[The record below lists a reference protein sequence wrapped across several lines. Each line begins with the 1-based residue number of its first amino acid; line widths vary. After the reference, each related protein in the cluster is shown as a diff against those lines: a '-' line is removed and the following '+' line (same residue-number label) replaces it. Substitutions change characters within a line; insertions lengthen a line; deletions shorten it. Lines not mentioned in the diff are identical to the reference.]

1 VSESVWDCQRWQR
14 LYDSLEIHG
23 LPAGSRIKALPRPS
37 DEDLDRY
44 ERESGFRLP
53 LSYRAFIK
61 VFGPGE
67 LGGDFRLRAP
77 GYPDDPYADLGRTNA
92 EIRAGFTETFLS
104 FFDDPE
110 RVSRMVFFCA
120 PGGGDWIGWDPEDV
134 RDAELREYGIYE
146 IGDEEMEKV
155 ADSFP
160 QFIEEV
166 CLGPEAARTF
176 DPCGDFSDLSE

>member
-1 VSESVWDCQRWQR
+1 VSESDWDCSHWQR
-14 LYDSLEIHG
+14 LYDSLEIRE
-23 LPAGSRIKALPRPS
+23 LPADSRIKALPKPS
-37 DEDLDRY
+37 DEDLDLY
-44 ERESGFRLP
+44 ERESGFLLP

-77 GYPDDPYADLGRTNA
+77 GYPDDSHADLGRTNA
-92 EIRAGFTETFLS
+92 EIRAGLTETFLS
-104 FFDDPE
+104 FFTDPE
-110 RVSRMVFFCA
+110 RVARMVFFCA

-134 RDAELREYGIYE
+134 RDARLREYGIYE
-146 IGDEEMEKV
+146 IGDEQMEKV

-166 CLGPEAARTF
+166 CLGPGNDKTF
-176 DPCGDFSDLSE
+176 DPCGDFSGMSE

>member
-1 VSESVWDCQRWQR
+1 
-14 LYDSLEIHG
+14 LEIRE

-37 DEDLDRY
+37 DDDLNRY

-53 LSYRAFIK
+53 LSYRAFVK

-77 GYPDDPYADLGRTNA
+77 GYPDHPHADLGRSNA
-92 EIRAGFTETFLS
+92 EIRAGLTKTFLS
-104 FFDDPE
+104 LFNDPD
-110 RVSRMVFFCA
+110 RVARMVFFCA
-120 PGGGDWIGWDPEDV
+120 PGGGDWIGWDPEDI
-134 RDAELREYGIYE
+134 RDAELHEYGIYE

-166 CLGPEAARTF
+166 CLGPGNYRTF
-176 DPCGDFSDLSE
+176 DPCGDFSGLSE